1 MGHFIS
7 RKKTFLFKVTLA
19 AALPILFVAEPTYA
33 AGISSSHI
41 ETKTETK
48 ERIKKREKKA
58 KRNRVIKIKD
68 QDYFTKSYP
77 SSINTVTKEISK
89 KTIKKKYLKK
99 GKKKVRITI
108 KTVTTVKTISDETQL
123 NQKITTLSD
132 MQKYLPKEIYNSF
145 ISRGFSFSLVDKS
158 EISNASGF
166 FSARKRCIKLAIGH
180 NTLSTALHEFG
191 HFVSFISGNTAL
203 RPSFQNVYQAEKG
216 LYTGGT
222 YGISSASEYFAESFK
237 EYIANPEILKQS
249 RPMTYSMID
258 QAVQQ
263 VIH

>member
-68 QDYFTKSYP
+68 QDYFTESYP

-132 MQKYLPKEIYNSF
+132 MRKYLPKEIYNSF

-158 EISNASGF
+158 EI
-166 FSARKRCIKLAIGH
+166 SARKRCIKLAIGH

-258 QAVQQ
+258 QSVQQ

>member
-1 MGHFIS
+1 MEHITP
-7 RKKTFLFKVTLA
+7 KKGSFLMKITLA
-19 AALPILFVAEPTYA
+19 AVLSAFFIAKPISASEVNTFHT
-33 AGISSSHI
+33 
-41 ETKTETK
+41 ETNIETK

-89 KTIKKKYLKK
+89 KTIKKKHLKK

-145 ISRGFSFSLVDKS
+145 LTRGFLFSLVDKS

-166 FSARKRCIKLAIGH
+166 FSARERCIKLAIGH

-203 RPSFQNVYQAEKG
+203 RPSFQNVYQAEKE
-216 LYTGGT
+216 LYSGGT

-249 RPMTYSMID
+249 RTMTYSMID

>member
-1 MGHFIS
+1 MWHFFFSFGSNTISLRSVTGSCVSPLQSKLFSCACQIRKCTGPNLFKLNADWVLILFLLKTEKRGYPNMGHFIS

-68 QDYFTKSYP
+68 QDYFTESYP

-89 KTIKKKYLKK
+89 KTIKKKHLKK

-132 MQKYLPKEIYNSF
+132 MRKYLPKEIYN
-145 ISRGFSFSLVDKS
+145 V
-158 EISNASGF
+158 
-166 FSARKRCIKLAIGH
+166 SA
-180 NTLSTALHEFG
+180 
-191 HFVSFISGNTAL
+191 
-203 RPSFQNVYQAEKG
+203 
-216 LYTGGT
+216 
-222 YGISSASEYFAESFK
+222 
-237 EYIANPEILKQS
+237 
-249 RPMTYSMID
+249 
-258 QAVQQ
+258 
-263 VIH
+263 